1 MIKSDAATF
10 YLKHELEKA
19 SLTEIQNIGI
29 PIPNNGHISADIDAR
44 VTN

>member
-1 MIKSDAATF
+1 MIESDVATF

-19 SLTEIQNIGI
+19 SLTEIQNI
-29 PIPNNGHISADIDAR
+29 PIPNNGHISVGIDAR